1 MQPEPIV
8 TLSSSHFQEGF
19 YIPAAK
25 VHISPRAEGFAVV
38 TAALSQV
45 NGDKYFCVC
54 KPWLERWLGAANK
67 PVKLPQSFETQCQ
80 ATGATHICL
89 SIDPIVSVTH
99 SICLSLYISHCISL
113 NLPHCVCLIGSLYAC
128 LSLCLPHRV
137 CLSLCLSLIVSVSHF
152 IRLTTSL
159 TLSASL
165 NLQGFLDS
173 KRKMY
178 MVISVGDPAQF
189 GQVAT
194 AHRPQCS
201 LDDCDSGVQA

>member
-1 MQPEPIV
+1 MGLSRVATRSPLCLMQVLHRAAHIIMSLTVPVSLDPTV
-8 TLSSSHFQEGF
+8 SVSH
-19 YIPAAK
+19 
-25 VHISPRAEGFAVV
+25 
-38 TAALSQV
+38 
-45 NGDKYFCVC
+45 CVC
-54 KPWLERWLGAANK
+54 
-67 PVKLPQSFETQCQ
+67 LPL
-80 ATGATHICL
+80 CL
-89 SIDPIVSVTH
+89 S
-99 SICLSLYISHCISL
+99 HCTSL

-201 LDDCDSGVQA
+201 LDDCDSGVLIIKKRS